1 VQDNDGNW
9 SYWSTSE
16 LYIYPNAP
24 PVGTID
30 SIEPSPAEKGD
41 EVTFNGTGADSDGT
55 IVGYQWESSIDGELS
70 TDEDFSSS
78 DLSLGHHA
86 ITFMVQ
92 DNDGAWSDPQASGEN
107 GSVPG
112 IQLWIYA
119 VPVAIAGQDS
129 TGTSGVPLQFSGAG
143 TDEDGT
149 IANYEWDFDGDGIY
163 EYSSSTS
170 VDWNSNYGSTS
181 YTYSLEGNYTA
192 VLRVTDNDGF
202 TSTDTVD
209 IAMDKAL
216 PPPDDEVLTPESTD
230 DDEVLTPESTDND
243 DALTPESVDGS
254 PGFSTDSLYI
264 LGTLAVAI
272 VTSGALIYIRSWK
285 RRARKTDP
293 FGDNLR

>member
-1 VQDNDGNW
+1 VA
-9 SYWSTSE
+9 Y
-16 LYIYPNAP
+16 L
-24 PVGTID
+24 
-30 SIEPSPAEKGD
+30 
-41 EVTFNGTGADSDGT
+41 
-55 IVGYQWESSIDGELS
+55 WESSIDRELS
-70 TDEDFSSS
+70 TEANFSSNT
-78 DLSLGHHA
+78 LSFGHHT
-86 ITFMVQ
+86 ITFRVQ
-92 DNDGAWSDPQASGEN
+92 DNDGAWSNTRSESLFVFA
-107 GSVPG
+107 
-112 IQLWIYA
+112 Y
-119 VPVAIAGQDS
+119 PVAIAGQDS